1 MTKEQTMFKKL
12 CFMIS
17 LAILLFSCE
26 DKSVDPAPVNN
37 RDILEKLSSLEG
49 VEVTEIVPQ
58 NGCPSRKLYPT
69 LKISLSLIPG

>member
-1 MTKEQTMFKKL
+1 VSTLKAL
-12 CFMIS
+12 IY
-17 LAILLFSCE
+17 LLLLFVLLCQSC
-26 DKSVDPAPVNN
+26 DKKSVKPDPVDN